1 MIKQTRHAVLVVAFS
16 WTILKYVSIFVLKIP
31 CQYSTSRTVNAK
43 TTKADLQ
50 NSPFPLSH
58 RDDPPRSPHYAAALQ
73 TAKAGNYSCAACP
86 LKCVHALPAPHPPT
100 PSPEQST
107 APFNLLERVAPR
119 TMDTLPQCPS
129 ARKIFLNK
137 DLFGHNR
144 LLPNF
149 RQTKCYTLRVT
160 QPPLRQ
166 KSLEMMD

>member
-1 MIKQTRHAVLVVAFS
+1 MSTFNQLSRSVNTKTR
-16 WTILKYVSIFVLKIP
+16 
-31 CQYSTSRTVNAK
+31 
-43 TTKADLQ
+43 KADGSRIPPPCHIVTIPQGPPTMRQHCRQPRRGIIHVPPVLSSVSMLLQ
-50 NSPFPLSH
+50 
-58 RDDPPRSPHYAAALQ
+58 PPH
-73 TAKAGNYSCAACP
+73 
-86 LKCVHALPAPHPPT
+86 PHPPPT
-100 PSPEQST
+100 LPST

-129 ARKIFLNK
+129 PRKIFLKK